1 MNTRT
6 ADAWLASDNI
16 DKISA
21 TSIYRNDPS
30 PPQVVGQSQYI
41 NGGTMGKRYH
51 DFSEPVSGFSEDSTP
66 LEIHPPATQK
76 PYQRRRPPRGMCYC
90 ITRAATNYNILI

>member
-6 ADAWLASDNI
+6 AEAWLVSDNS
-16 DKISA
+16 DKIST

-41 NGGTMGKRYH
+41 NGGAIGKRYH
-51 DFSEPVSGFSEDSTP
+51 DFSEHVSGIFEDTTP
-66 LEIHPPATQK
+66 LEIHPPAAQK
-76 PYQRRRPPRGMCYC
+76 PYQRRKPPRGMC
-90 ITRAATNYNILI
+90 